1 MNKRPYFRPNP
12 FYEKLKIKEKDFM
25 SLLPNLQLENIEI
38 PQNIQE
44 LKKEINFYCNL
55 HSQMV
60 MVKTF
65 MKKLV
70 TLKQERKGVQLDCAV
85 LKKCLV
91 DLNRK
96 DNDEQEKKTIKLQ
109 TQQHLWYQWYQ
120 EVGYHSDRSDR
131 VVYWRNMEEFE
142 DLDKNTNT
150 SDYCKQSL
158 MEAIRILEDTMWVMD
173 ALTKRL

>member
-1 MNKRPYFRPNP
+1 ITSAMKITFAPISFIAKMTSKEENEQDIEGFEETESKTEEGAERKDGVRTGDSMNKRPYFRPNP

-96 DNDEQEKKTIKLQ
+96 DNDEQEKKTIK
-109 TQQHLWYQWYQ
+109 
-120 EVGYHSDRSDR
+120 
-131 VVYWRNMEEFE
+131 
-142 DLDKNTNT
+142 
-150 SDYCKQSL
+150 
-158 MEAIRILEDTMWVMD
+158 
-173 ALTKRL
+173 